1 MLHRSASG
9 AQQGLPITLQ
19 QRMQQALTA
28 DLSARGSPGNPQ
40 SAGGVGQPQAGFSGT
55 AAGGAEQQDT
65 GFWDLVYIL
74 YADFAEA
81 AGVAMLRGLVPHWG
95 LMEKTLMVRPIPVN
109 AGGVLAVDSVIPS
122 V

>member
-1 MLHRSASG
+1 
-9 AQQGLPITLQ
+9 
-19 QRMQQALTA
+19 MQQALMA
-28 DLSARGSPGNPQ
+28 DLSARGIPGKTQ
-40 SAGGVGQPQAGFSGT
+40 SAGGVGQPLAGFSGM

-95 LMEKTLMVRPIPVN
+95 LMEKTLMVRPTPVP
-109 AGGVLAVDSVIPS
+109 ASLTTLQSVCTICYKYSWLGGGCL
-122 V
+122 